1 MVFKFAQTAGERLSG
16 PPAYLDNICRMFS
29 QDENGGMI
37 EVEVRE
43 EEQWVLLYQ
52 AGKQFAAYRITP
64 EQALPIEPDSLIFS
78 NFQEYRF
85 RYLVMPDHVLRAI
98 WQALEWFP
106 PDRAAQLD
114 LQMIG
119 TYLDALR
126 VQQTRAL
133 VQLILPDRD
142 GFILLIDG
150 SPVSA
155 EGIFASNRGFED
167 MMPNLHSAL
176 QGSGECEVWLTDL
189 RPETLT
195 GQLLNIRLGMGAWIT
210 SLINGY
216 RQMVGSSLITP
227 LDYDTNTWLR
237 RHHYNMRLVNAAV
250 VDHHLFLNLPMAVD
264 AYNSLMNFITSHIA
278 QVIGDRLAVMKRHE
292 SYRNLKSDQQK
303 SLVRL
308 ALAPQVEL

>member
-1 MVFKFAQTAGERLSG
+1 MVFNFARTAGERLSG
-16 PPAYLDNICRMFS
+16 PPAYLDNIRHMFS

-37 EVEVRE
+37 EVDGGDDER
-43 EEQWVLLYQ
+43 WVLLYQ
-52 AGKQFAAYRITP
+52 TGKQFAAYRVTS
-64 EQALPIEPDSLIFS
+64 EQALPIDPDGLVFLDSR
-78 NFQEYRF
+78 EYHF
-85 RYLVMPDHVLRAI
+85 RYLVMPDHLLRAI
-98 WQALEWFP
+98 WQALEWSP

-114 LQMIG
+114 FQMIG

-126 VQQTRAL
+126 VEQTRAL
-133 VQLILPDRD
+133 VQLFLPDRD

-150 SPVSA
+150 TPISA

-167 MMPNLHSAL
+167 MMPNLRSAL

-195 GQLLNIRLGMGAWIT
+195 GQLLNIRLDMGAWIT

-227 LDYDTNTWLR
+227 LDYDTNTWLHR
-237 RHHYNMRLVNAAV
+237 RRYNMRLANATL
-250 VDHHLFLNLPMAVD
+250 VDHHLFLDLPLAVD
-264 AYNSLMNFITSHIA
+264 AYNSLMNFITGHIA
-278 QVIGDRLAVMKRHE
+278 QVIGDRLTVMKKNE
-292 SYRNLKSDQQK
+292 SYRYLKSSQQK

-308 ALAPQVEL
+308 ALAPQSEV